1 MKRKKDDK
9 SNVLTGDLTIDE
21 ILEEI
26 DFEDEEVEHAART
39 LPKCFLEAARYR
51 IRILRKRQGLEQT
64 LDASRVDAAM
74 AARQTASETST
85 KITEVGIKEVVESN
99 EGVRGN
105 VAAVKNA
112 QQLEEFAKLVV
123 ECFRMKKSAVQV
135 VASLAGAERAIEKY
149 FDAVQSKE
157 GLKNLRDSARRKY
170 ETASNDIRD

>member
-1 MKRKKDDK
+1 MKTKKKDK
-9 SNVLTGDLTIDE
+9 SNVLTGDLTIDQ

-51 IRILRKRQGLEQT
+51 IRILRKRQGLEKN
-64 LDASRVDAAM
+64 LDASRVDIAM
-74 AARQTASETST
+74 AARSNAATSGT
-85 KITEVGIKEVVESN
+85 KITEAGIKELVESD
-99 EGVRGN
+99 EDVRVN

-135 VASLAGAERAIEKY
+135 VASLAGAERAVERY

-157 GLKNLRDSARRKY
+157 GLQNLRENARRKY
-170 ETASNDIRD
+170 EAVDTGLR

>member
-1 MKRKKDDK
+1 MKKKTVEG
-9 SNVLTGDLTIDE
+9 SVLTGDLTIDE

-51 IRILRKRQGLEQT
+51 IRILRKRQELEQT

-74 AARQTASETST
+74 AARAKAYRDTT
-85 KITEVGIKEVVESN
+85 KITEVAIKEIVESDN
-99 EGVRGN
+99 DVRVN

-157 GLKNLRDSARRKY
+157 GLKNLRDNARQKY